1 MNEICFASIDPLAL
15 RALPLEG
22 EEIPELS
29 VITLDDCIFLPCQ
42 GRCRPCFAEAATR
55 RRRQRQRGFACRVKF
70 SLGEM
75 PRRARHTSFA
85 TNLKPPFVPPEE
97 GEKFLHISVITVCR

>member
-75 PRRARHTSFA
+75 PRSGRGVNA
-85 TNLKPPFVPPEE
+85 
-97 GEKFLHISVITVCR
+97 FLSTLVNDSVYLDFVITACR